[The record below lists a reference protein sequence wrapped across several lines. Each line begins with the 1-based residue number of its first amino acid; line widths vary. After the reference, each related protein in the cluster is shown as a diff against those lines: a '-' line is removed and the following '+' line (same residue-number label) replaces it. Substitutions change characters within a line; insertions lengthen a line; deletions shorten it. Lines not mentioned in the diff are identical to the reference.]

1 MTTHERDAEHA
12 GKAPETDTAATDST
26 PEGSAD
32 APRTGQIEHG
42 TGTQDGGEDS
52 RANEMFARAPIP
64 EAVMKNAIPAMLAM
78 LMVLV
83 YNLADTFFIG
93 QTGDALLVAAISL
106 ATPVFLMHM
115 ALGTL
120 FGAGGVSVV
129 SRALGAGDF
138 TRAKR
143 ANAFS
148 VWACLVTSIVFAA
161 LVLAFIDPILSVLG
175 ASESTW
181 QPTKNYLVITSFAGP
196 LIALSNCFSNIVR
209 AEGAA
214 NRAMAGML
222 VGNLANI
229 VLDPIFILAA
239 GWGVA
244 GAAVAT
250 LLGNVIAVAIYLQF
264 YLSKRSTLGLAPRNV
279 RVRGGIASGV
289 LAIGT
294 PASLASVLMNVSQ
307 IVANAQMA
315 GYGDLAVSGLGV
327 AMKVVMITG
336 MICMGLAQGIQPLLG
351 YCVGAKL
358 WQRFSG
364 VMKFSLV
371 TITAI
376 SVCLAVLCFVF
387 TPQIVSAFLTDAD
400 ASGHAVRFAR
410 ILLTTSFIFGIF
422 YVLTNALQAC
432 GAATP
437 ALIVNISRQGIIYI
451 PMLFI
456 LQPFFGAD
464 GIAWAQPVADLLSLG
479 LAVVLYVRTY
489 HKLRRADEEEVSSC

>member
-1 MTTHERDAEHA
+1 MSDMTDSE
-12 GKAPETDTAATDST
+12 TAADSK
-26 PEGSAD
+26 SK
-32 APRTGQIEHG
+32 
-42 TGTQDGGEDS
+42 
-52 RANEMFARAPIP
+52 EMFASAPIP

-93 QTGDALLVAAISL
+93 QTGDPLLVAAISL

-138 TRAKR
+138 DRAKQ

-148 VWACLVTSIVFAA
+148 VWTCLAASIVFSA
-161 LVLAFIDPILSVLG
+161 LVVAFIDPILTVLG
-175 ASESTW
+175 ASSDTW
-181 QPTKNYLVITSFAGP
+181 QPTKNYLVITAFAGP
-196 LIALSNCFSNIVR
+196 LIALSNCFSNIIR

-229 VLDPIFILAA
+229 VLDPVFILALDL
-239 GWGVA
+239 GVA
-244 GAAVAT
+244 GAAIAT
-250 LLGNVIAVAIYLQF
+250 LLGNVVAVGIYLEF
-264 YLSKRSTLGLAPRNV
+264 YLAKRSTLGLSPKNV
-279 RVRGGIASGV
+279 RVRGGIATGV

-315 GYGDLAVSGLGV
+315 AYGDLAVSGLGV

-336 MICMGLAQGIQPLLG
+336 MVCMGLAQGIQPLLG
-351 YCVGAKL
+351 YCVGAKM
-358 WQRFSG
+358 WERFGG
-364 VMKFSLV
+364 VMKFSLA
-371 TITAI
+371 TMTAT
-376 SVCLAVLCFVF
+376 SVVLALVCFVF
-387 TPQIVSAFLTDAD
+387 APQIVSAFLTDEA
-400 ASGHAVRFAR
+400 ASELAVRFAR
-410 ILLTTSFIFGIF
+410 ILLTTSFLFGIF

-437 ALIVNISRQGIIYI
+437 ALIVNISRQGIVYI
-451 PMLFI
+451 PMVFI
-456 LQPFFGAD
+456 LEYFLGAD
-464 GIAWAQPVADLLSLG
+464 GIAWAQPVADVLSVG
-479 LAVVLYVRTY
+479 LAALLYVRTY
-489 HKLRRADEEEVSSC
+489 GKLRKGE